1 MNKKLNQIERIII
14 AVLYIIIMLVLFK
27 FMGKD
32 IGNVLN
38 FSEDSSIWFYSGAL
52 LIVLGNYL
60 TEPFF
65 SKPTDTIANS
75 ISVIL
80 AILAINNKE
89 IFVGYMIVLIFSIIM
104 LVLSI
109 VLIAI
114 KDKQSKI
121 KDILFFIV
129 QKFGSA
135 KILFSGIYLLA
146 AYSYFANSELM
157 KYFIISIALWICLV
171 FFDVIGMLMIT
182 IKRLLKI
189 TMNKKDNSIIGMGIS
204 SKDISMY
211 EIIVYDNKIKN
222 YINELVSIYVGN
234 NNFYIGIVINQKST
248 IDKEL
253 LEVRILQSNGRNIV
267 ASSND
272 LGYLKVNNNIFDKEN
287 DTRLVYIEN
296 ISSVL
301 KEEIEQNELYM
312 LKNNLIGYISNE
324 SNINV
329 IKFKIINED
338 KIRIKEGMIVQTYI
352 QGKKTLYQ
360 IVDGITKSD
369 DIEHSNTSY
378 KIGIA
383 RKLGQYDYEN
393 KELKTINWLPNTF
406 EPIYICEYGKI
417 DEKKISNECIG
428 KLPNTDMGIPLLDID
443 SLVTHNTAILGILGI
458 GKSCLAYEIIKKVTD
473 KNVKAICIDI
483 TNQYCSEKGLYYYL
497 DENEIQNQIKDEYL
511 EALNSKA
518 ERTGRQDNPSEWGNK
533 DIYIKCMNTVI
544 KEFIDSDKKIL
555 VINPDLHIVKK
566 PLTPFK
572 ISELVE
578 MTLVEKVRII
588 SEELLK
594 IAMERGMSDCA
605 KYLIVYEEAH
615 SLIPEWNSASN
626 TSDQIASN
634 GTAKVIMQGR
644 KYGLGCLA
652 ITQRT
657 ANISKSILNQ
667 CNTIFALR
675 IFDDTGK
682 NFLENYIGMDY
693 ANILPTLEE
702 RHVVAVG
709 KALKLKQPII
719 LQLNN
724 RENFKISESDDNIVK
739 GEN

>member
-1 MNKKLNQIERIII
+1 MNKKINQIERIII
-14 AVLYIIIMLVLFK
+14 AILYIIIMLALFK

-32 IGNVLN
+32 IGKVLN

-89 IFVGYMIVLIFSIIM
+89 MFVGYIIVLIYSIIM

-135 KILFSGIYLLA
+135 KILFSSIYLLA
-146 AYSYFANSELM
+146 AYSYFANNELM
-157 KYFIISIALWICLV
+157 KYFIISIALWICLM
-171 FFDVIGMLMIT
+171 FFDVIGMIV
-182 IKRLLKI
+182 INVKRLFKVVI
-189 TMNKKDNSIIGMGIS
+189 SKKDNNIIGEGVS

-211 EIIVYDNKIKN
+211 EIKVYDNKTRK
-222 YINELVSIYVGN
+222 YINELVSIYIGN
-234 NNFYIGIVINQKST
+234 NNFYIGIVINQKSI

-253 LEVRILQSNGRNIV
+253 LEVRILQNNGENIIV
-267 ASSND
+267 TSDD
-272 LGYLKVNNNIFDKEN
+272 LGYIKINNNIFDKQN
-287 DTRLVYIEN
+287 DTRLVNIEN
-296 ISSVL
+296 ISTTL
-301 KEEIEQNELYM
+301 KENIEKNELYRI
-312 LKNNLIGYISNE
+312 KDNLIGYVSND

-338 KIRIKEGMIVQTYI
+338 KIKIKEGMIIQTYI
-352 QGKKTLYQ
+352 QGRKTLYQ

-383 RKLGQYDYEN
+383 RKLGQYNYEDR
-393 KELKTINWLPNTF
+393 ELKTINWLPNTF
-406 EPIYICEYGKI
+406 EPIYVCEYGKI
-417 DEKKISNECIG
+417 DDKKISNECIG

-473 KNVKAICIDI
+473 QNIKTICIDI

-497 DENEIQNQIKDEYL
+497 DKNKIQNQMKEEYL
-511 EALNSKA
+511 EALNSNA
-518 ERTGRQDNPSEWGNK
+518 DRTGKQDNPSEWGNK
-533 DIYIKCMNTVI
+533 DIYVRCINKVI
-544 KEFIDSDKKIL
+544 NEFIDSDKKIL

-566 PLTPFK
+566 PLTQFK
-572 ISELVE
+572 VSELIE

-594 IAMERGMSDCA
+594 IAMEKGMSDRA

-644 KYGLGCLA
+644 KYGLGCLT

-657 ANISKSILNQ
+657 ANISKSVLNQ

-693 ANILPTLEE
+693 ANVLPTLEE

-724 RENFKISESDDNIVK
+724 RENFKVSEDNESIEK
-739 GEN
+739 AEN

>member
-1 MNKKLNQIERIII
+1 MNKKINQIERIII
-14 AVLYIIIMLVLFK
+14 AILYIIIMLALFK

-32 IGNVLN
+32 IGKVLN

-89 IFVGYMIVLIFSIIM
+89 MFVGYIIVLIYSIIM
-104 LVLSI
+104 LLLSI

-135 KILFSGIYLLA
+135 KILFSSIYLLA
-146 AYSYFANSELM
+146 AYSYFANNELM
-157 KYFIISIALWICLV
+157 KYFIISIALWICLM
-171 FFDVIGMLMIT
+171 FFDVIGMIV
-182 IKRLLKI
+182 INVKRLFKVVI
-189 TMNKKDNSIIGMGIS
+189 SKKDNNIIGEGVS

-211 EIIVYDNKIKN
+211 EIKVYDNKTRK
-222 YINELVSIYVGN
+222 YINELVSIYIGN
-234 NNFYIGIVINQKST
+234 NNFYIGIVINQKSI

-253 LEVRILQSNGRNIV
+253 LEVRILQNNGENIIV
-267 ASSND
+267 TSDD
-272 LGYLKVNNNIFDKEN
+272 LGYIKINNNIFDKQN
-287 DTRLVYIEN
+287 DTRLVNIEN
-296 ISSVL
+296 ISTTL
-301 KEEIEQNELYM
+301 KENIEKNELYRI
-312 LKNNLIGYISNE
+312 KDNLIGYVSND

-338 KIRIKEGMIVQTYI
+338 KIKIKEGMIIQTYI
-352 QGKKTLYQ
+352 QGRKTLYQ

-383 RKLGQYDYEN
+383 RKLGQYNYEDR
-393 KELKTINWLPNTF
+393 ELKTINWLPNTF
-406 EPIYICEYGKI
+406 EPIYVCEYGKI
-417 DEKKISNECIG
+417 DDKKISNECIG

-473 KNVKAICIDI
+473 QNIKTICIDI

-497 DENEIQNQIKDEYL
+497 DKNKIQNQMKEEYL
-511 EALNSKA
+511 EALNSNA
-518 ERTGRQDNPSEWGNK
+518 DRTGKQDNPSEWGNK
-533 DIYIKCMNTVI
+533 DIYLRCINKVI
-544 KEFIDSDKKIL
+544 NEFIDSDKKIL

-566 PLTPFK
+566 PLTQFK
-572 ISELVE
+572 VSELIE

-594 IAMERGMSDCA
+594 IAMEKGMSDRA

-644 KYGLGCLA
+644 KYGLGCLT

-657 ANISKSILNQ
+657 ANISKSVLNQ

-693 ANILPTLEE
+693 ANVLPTLEE

-724 RENFKISESDDNIVK
+724 RENFKVSEDNESIEK
-739 GEN
+739 AEN